1 MSMRL
6 RLTLWMMVIFSV
18 ILWTTEGIFL
28 LYQNSAI
35 NRVTEESLL
44 DRAQRIKQRITERM
58 PGITIDEIQNIANEE
73 FQFSRFGHVYVE
85 LVDMLGRRI
94 IRGGPGQVPSD
105 LIAKFD
111 PNQPRSQ
118 YHRLTPEQTEQFAE
132 DYPESVT
139 VPIVHNGTNSLLFIA
154 TTDPTATNLRALMR
168 QVLVLAAMIGP
179 LTAAIS
185 GWFIAGIAVAPFERL
200 GTFAQ
205 RLGPESI
212 GEELTFSSANSEVAK
227 LSRELDEARQR
238 LQAGFK
244 SQERFLSNVSHE
256 IKTPIA
262 VMLTEAQTIDRTG
275 CPTHINDFL
284 DAVGEE
290 MMRLGKLVESF
301 LTLTRLQDGAKLSR
315 LKRYAAND
323 LVMDSLDHCL
333 AMAEQHDVRFDAE
346 LLESDDLIDAAIL
359 GEHRLLITMLDNL
372 IRNAIRFS
380 PPGGTVRVRC
390 AANNEHIHV
399 SVGDDGPG
407 IPPEIIDHVFDRFA
421 QASDEHRRGRGHGLG
436 LAIAQGIAELHNGS
450 ISASNRPAG
459 GAMFTVALP
468 RDRLKSTD
476 SAGSPE
482 STKTSSAKNSP
493 S

>member
-1 MSMRL
+1 MTAQASGIASVYRGPRMSMRL

-58 PGITIDEIQNIANEE
+58 PGVTIDEIQNIANEE

-185 GWFIAGIAVAPFERL
+185 GWFI
-200 GTFAQ
+200 
-205 RLGPESI
+205 
-212 GEELTFSSANSEVAK
+212 
-227 LSRELDEARQR
+227 
-238 LQAGFK
+238 
-244 SQERFLSNVSHE
+244 
-256 IKTPIA
+256 
-262 VMLTEAQTIDRTG
+262 
-275 CPTHINDFL
+275 
-284 DAVGEE
+284 
-290 MMRLGKLVESF
+290 
-301 LTLTRLQDGAKLSR
+301 
-315 LKRYAAND
+315 
-323 LVMDSLDHCL
+323 
-333 AMAEQHDVRFDAE
+333 
-346 LLESDDLIDAAIL
+346 
-359 GEHRLLITMLDNL
+359 
-372 IRNAIRFS
+372 S
-380 PPGGTVRVRC
+380 P
-390 AANNEHIHV
+390 
-399 SVGDDGPG
+399 
-407 IPPEIIDHVFDRFA
+407 
-421 QASDEHRRGRGHGLG
+421 RR
-436 LAIAQGIAELHNGS
+436 
-450 ISASNRPAG
+450 
-459 GAMFTVALP
+459 
-468 RDRLKSTD
+468 
-476 SAGSPE
+476 
-482 STKTSSAKNSP
+482 
-493 S
+493 